1 MLGKLRLSL
10 LLRLLGIICGL
21 WIIEENNFGQDEK
34 FKALFI
40 YNFTKYIQWPD
51 NFGNEFVIT
60 VIGNS
65 DMVNELSFIAT
76 KKTVGQSSIT
86 VVNAKSAS
94 EVKKCQIV
102 FISHGNMNELSKLI
116 ERSKEYNTLIITES
130 PKSCSQGACINF
142 VSMSGSIKFEISKTN
157 LESSGL
163 KVNATLMNLGIAAN

>member
-1 MLGKLRLSL
+1 MRRKLRLSL
-10 LLRLLGIICGL
+10 LLKLFGIICGL

-51 NFGNEFVIT
+51 NFGSDFTIT

-65 DMVNELSFIAT
+65 ELVNELSFIAT
-76 KKTVGQSSIT
+76 KKTVGQNSIT
-86 VVNAKSAS
+86 VVTAKSAS

-116 ERSKEYNTLIITES
+116 
-130 PKSCSQGACINF
+130 
-142 VSMSGSIKFEISKTN
+142 
-157 LESSGL
+157 
-163 KVNATLMNLGIAAN
+163 